1 MRCNMNWLLS
11 VLLLLCLALPL
22 RAGAAPDAG
31 TSGPAAEPAAAVRA
45 PAAAT
50 ATVPTVGAATAP
62 APTPSPCAAA
72 SLPDPA
78 PNSVLASATGAD
90 SPLPEAAGSS
100 GGPADAPAA
109 ALPTPGSVAP
119 ADRVASAVGGS
130 ALSIQPELI
139 DSILQSPA
147 VQRLVDR
154 LIADQQ
160 TPWSVKLGYSGLGVG
175 VGVVL
180 TILIYGAVQ

>member
-1 MRCNMNWLLS
+1 MRCLMLIVLS
-11 VLLLLCLALPL
+11 LVCLM
-22 RAGAAPDAG
+22 AGAAPAATTSTPPAVDA
-31 TSGPAAEPAAAVRA
+31 SAPAALPPAVAAVPSVPLATAPLSPAPASAIPGVPVAEPAADPARLAA
-45 PAAAT
+45 P
-50 ATVPTVGAATAP
+50 TAP
-62 APTPSPCAAA
+62 TLC
-72 SLPDPA
+72 
-78 PNSVLASATGAD
+78 
-90 SPLPEAAGSS
+90 
-100 GGPADAPAA
+100 
-109 ALPTPGSVAP
+109 PGSVAP
-119 ADRVASAVGGS
+119 ADRVASAVGSS